1 VIKFFLAYIEDE
13 VEHARRY
20 GYAGQ
25 LPSCAFPRRILSM
38 GFPGKLARRIVCLP
52 AYSLQG

>member
-1 VIKFFLAYIEDE
+1 MKLQVFLDLI
-13 VEHARRY
+13 RSKKRY

-25 LPSCAFPRRILSM
+25 LPSCAFHRRILSSI
-38 GFPGKLARRIVCLP
+38 GLPGQLARRIVCLP